1 MHVTMQRA
9 NVKTNILRKL
19 AQPFL
24 TVTALQSLVTQAH
37 PSVQVSKPL
46 GRHWGYDLSTSVPTW
61 VSAFLGPVMLCK
73 GSSHAESTR

>member
-24 TVTALQSLVTQAH
+24 TVTALSLVTQAH
-37 PSVQVSKPL
+37 PSVQVSRPL
-46 GRHWGYDLSTSVPTW
+46 RRHCGYDLSTSIPTW